1 MPRTLVPLA
10 GGNNK
15 VAEHNFYDFR
25 ALAKNT
31 GNIFFVD
38 SGASASG
45 TGLSP
50 EDPKT
55 TIDAAINLCTA
66 SNGDIIFVMEG
77 HAENL
82 TAATTINADVAGIT
96 IWGLGEGN
104 AVPVLTTTAAAGSIT
119 VGAANVTIK
128 NLRMEAGFAGGTTAA
143 ITIAAAG
150 DGCTLENIVMRDT
163 VAGSEFLLHV
173 TVATTVTDLTIRK
186 CDFRG
191 LVGES
196 MTNSI
201 LFAGTSTWT
210 TIEDTY
216 IHVDSSDDTV
226 DHLAGAAVGFM
237 MRRCTVVN
245 EDTTTALYCVRQKSD
260 GTGVHYD
267 NRFAYN
273 KVDAEVSVGGASW
286 WLANQASNT
295 IAEGSIAEPAAT
307 HVIP

>member
-1 MPRTLVPLA
+1 MPRTLVPA
-10 GGNNK
+10 VGGNRK
-15 VAEHNFYDFR
+15 VVEHNLYDFR
-25 ALAKNT
+25 ALAQNT
-31 GNIFFVD
+31 GNIWFVD
-38 SGASASG
+38 SGMAASG

-50 EDPKT
+50 EDAVT
-55 TIDAAINLCTA
+55 TIDAAVNLCTA
-66 SNGDIIFVMEG
+66 SNGDVIFVMEG

-82 TAATTINADVAGIT
+82 TAATSINADVAGIT
-96 IWGLGEGN
+96 IWGLGHGN
-104 AVPVLTTTAAAGSIT
+104 AIPVLTTTAAAGSIT
-119 VGAANVTIK
+119 VGAANVTLK

-150 DGCTLENIVMRDT
+150 DGCTLENIIMRDT

-201 LFAGTSTWT
+201 LFAGTSTWA

-226 DHLAGAAVGFM
+226 DHLAGAAVGFL
-237 MRRCTVVN
+237 MRRCVVVN
-245 EDTTTALYCVRQKSD
+245 EDTTTALYAVRQKSD
-260 GTGVHYD
+260 GTGVHHD

-273 KVDAEVSVGGASW
+273 KVDAEISIGAACW
-286 WLANQASNT
+286 WLENRASNT
-295 IAEGSIAEPAAT
+295 IAEGTILEPAAT
-307 HVIP
+307 HAIP